1 LFCTR
6 FFTPRQPPQTPTPQ
20 KATFFSFFKEILQK
34 ALDKTKKS
42 AILIAMIT
50 VNQEKSMQR
59 NTTQRIAIMR
69 NMQSRCDHPTAYDVY
84 DAVKTELPHI
94 SLTTVY
100 RLLNSLNREG
110 LLRRI
115 VVEGES
121 DRFDAD
127 ISGHSHAV
135 CTVCGRIIDCP
146 AVSGDDAPFEK
157 LLEAYGFEASCC
169 DMIFRGVC
177 AGCRQKQ

>member
-1 LFCTR
+1 M
-6 FFTPRQPPQTPTPQ
+6 
-20 KATFFSFFKEILQK
+20 
-34 ALDKTKKS
+34 
-42 AILIAMIT
+42 IA

-177 AGCRQKQ
+177 TGCRQKQ

>member
-1 LFCTR
+1 
-6 FFTPRQPPQTPTPQ
+6 
-20 KATFFSFFKEILQK
+20 
-34 ALDKTKKS
+34 
-42 AILIAMIT
+42 MIT

-177 AGCRQKQ
+177 AVCRQKQ

>member
-1 LFCTR
+1 MCIECGTR
-6 FFTPRQPPQTPTPQ
+6 
-20 KATFFSFFKEILQK
+20 KEFLIFQRNFAK

-59 NTTQRIAIMR
+59 TTTQRIAIMR

-100 RLLNSLNREG
+100 RLLNSLNCEG

-169 DMIFRGVC
+169 DMIVRGVC

>member
-1 LFCTR
+1 MCFECGTR
-6 FFTPRQPPQTPTPQ
+6 KEFLIFQR
-20 KATFFSFFKEILQK
+20 SFAK

-42 AILIAMIT
+42 DILIAMVT

-84 DAVKTELPHI
+84 DTVKTELPHI

-100 RLLNSLNREG
+100 RLLNALNSEG

-127 ISGHSHAV
+127 ISGHSHAI

-157 LLEAYGFEASCC
+157 LLEANGFEASCC